1 MAEERNP
8 WLAGMRMGGEAPM
21 SGDEYD
27 ARYEAD
33 AAAGKEVHGEAN
45 FVESYG
51 VRSALDAGCG
61 TGRTGR
67 ELARRGLDVVGV
79 DLDADMLETARRKA
93 PDVVWHHADLAAI
106 DLGRTFECVVAAG
119 NVMIFLTPG
128 SERDVISNI
137 ARHLSNG
144 GLLIAGFQLTTPR
157 MTVDRYDDLCRN
169 AALELS
175 ERFATWD
182 KDPWLTGG
190 DYAVSVHRRST

>member
-1 MAEERNP
+1 MS
-8 WLAGMRMGGEAPM
+8 GEA
-21 SGDEYD
+21 YD

-45 FVESYG
+45 FVESYR
-51 VRSALDAGCG
+51 VRSVLDAGCG
-61 TGRTGR
+61 TGRVGR

-79 DLDADMLETARRKA
+79 DLDAHMLETARLKA

-106 DLGRTFECVVAAG
+106 DLGRTFECAVAAG

-128 SERDVISNI
+128 SEQDVISNI
-137 ARHLSNG
+137 ARHLSDG
-144 GLLIAGFQLTTPR
+144 GLLIAGFQLNTRR
-157 MTVDRYDDLCRN
+157 MTIDRYDDLCHD
-169 AALELS
+169 AGLGLS

-182 KDPWLTGG
+182 KDAWLAGG